1 MQKKLYICTRKG
13 LTKTNT
19 TMETM
24 TIRYNPANAVV
35 MAAIELIKN
44 IKAIKIVND
53 SRTEYV
59 PNAATLAAAEEAK
72 QGNLKSYS
80 NVQDLMNDIL
90 K

>member
-1 MQKKLYICTRKG
+1 
-13 LTKTNT
+13 
-19 TMETM
+19 METM

-35 MAAIELIKN
+35 MAAIELIKK

-53 SRTEYV
+53 STAEYV

-72 QGNLKSYS
+72 RGNLKSYS
-80 NVQDLMNDIL
+80 NVQALMNDIL